1 MRSILRTLMNR
12 RALALA
18 VPVLPMLASGPVFAA
33 ADPGL
38 LPTEGEV
45 VKDAKPEGWDPS
57 LVLGASISLSSNSNF
72 VGQPDGNSFTG
83 GLNIQG
89 GLDYRKDIIDWRN
102 TLKINEVFTRTPVI
116 DEFVKTVDQLFFES
130 VIYLRYSEAF
140 GPFASVKLETAIL
153 EGRDVRAA
161 AVDYAVDGT
170 TVATGVT
177 SIKTTDAFQPLQLK
191 EALGVFVRPISTK
204 TIEVDFRAGF
214 GASQTFAEGARII
227 ADDAATATTVELS
240 TLKDVIQAG
249 AVIGVEA
256 KGELEEGRVNYSARV
271 EAMMPFINDDP
282 ANRSAVDLTNV
293 DIGGKLGFKLF
304 EWASLNY
311 ELKIMRLPQLVDA
324 WQIQNNLLLTF
335 SYALID

>member
-1 MRSILRTLMNR
+1 MRYIRRTPALT
-12 RALALA
+12 ALAALPAISLLA
-18 VPVLPMLASGPVFAA
+18 GPAFAA

-45 VKDAKPEGWDPS
+45 VKDAKPEGWDPA

-83 GLNIQG
+83 GLNLLG
-89 GLDYRKDIIDWRN
+89 ALDYRKDIIDWRN

-130 VIYLRYSEAF
+130 VIYLRYSETF

-153 EGRDVRAA
+153 EGRDVRPAA
-161 AVDYAVDGT
+161 IDYSVDGT
-170 TVATGVT
+170 VVAEDVT

-191 EALGVFVRPISTK
+191 QAVGVFLRPISKK
-204 TIEVDFRAGF
+204 TVEVDVRAGF
-214 GASQTFAEGARII
+214 GASQTLADGARIVS
-227 ADDAATATTVELS
+227 DVATTTDVIELTS
-240 TLKDVIQAG
+240 LKDVIQAG
-249 AVIGVEA
+249 AVLGVEA
-256 KGELEEGRVNYSARV
+256 KGEFEDGRVNYSARA

-282 ANRSAVDLTNV
+282 AERSAVDLMNV
-293 DIGGKLGFKLF
+293 DIGAKLGFKLF

-311 ELKIMRLPQLVDA
+311 EIKIMRLPQLVDA